1 MKHLDKL
8 WLVVKDLWEIG
19 GRLARITILIF
30 LIWPIA
36 MILTSLFAPQAV
48 IALVTLLPLIGLVF
62 TAVLYFNPLIFG
74 AIAATPYG
82 RTALSKLALVV
93 GAELTLGA
101 FFSVLPISNDRAL
114 LPLLLLVAIAA
125 VFLAIGGAK
134 KWIVWILVLATIF
147 ISAIIFLGGRSAAP
161 KKASSILSSAE
172 QIIEKIKLAP
182 TPTPAPIPTPSPVAE
197 TPQSANS
204 NHGAYIREG
213 MVSAE
218 DLAAKRG
225 LALRNAQSAPICTD
239 AEETTL
245 SWNFPR
251 ADLEL
256 GRECWSGWI
265 IFKTDPP
272 KQTVDFWGRHR
283 QYFYEATHSGED
295 IELFYLFPDGRIFTR
310 ADLLSKPVPMLDNR
324 IRLMGKGL
332 AHLSMGHTY
341 KEAVEINST
350 PLYHPAPTPNR
361 NGIRKNDTGSS
372 INREECFPVAKTP
385 RAVLITEESDSARV
399 FTLIDGQV
407 NPRGRSAV
415 WWLETREKPFGSWSR
430 FNSPS
435 EILAEPGEENIFQTA
450 EISMPVRV
458 SRGTALYYMLVAQ
471 NECGTTYGER
481 KSVEVE

>member
-1 MKHLDKL
+1 MKYLDKL

-19 GRLARITILIF
+19 GRLARITILIL

-62 TAVLYFNPLIFG
+62 VVVLNFNPLIFG
-74 AIAATPYG
+74 AIAATPHG

-93 GAELTLGA
+93 GAELALGA
-101 FFSVLPISNDRAL
+101 FFSILPVANDRAL

-125 VFLAIGGAK
+125 AFLAIGGAK
-134 KWIVWILVLATIF
+134 KWIVWILVLATIS

-172 QIIEKIKLAP
+172 QIIEKMKPAP
-182 TPTPAPIPTPSPVAE
+182 TPTPAPMPTPIAE
-197 TPQSANS
+197 TPSSANA
-204 NHGAYIREG
+204 NHAAHIRDG
-213 MVSAE
+213 IVSAE
-218 DLAAKRG
+218 DLSVRRE
-225 LALRNAQSAPICTD
+225 LALRDAQSAPICTN

-256 GRECWSGWI
+256 SKTCWSGWI

-283 QYFYEATHSGED
+283 QYFYEATHGGED
-295 IELFYLFPDGRIFTR
+295 TELFYLLPDGRIFTR
-310 ADLLSKPVPMLDNR
+310 ADLLRKPVPMLDNR

-350 PLYHPAPTPNR
+350 PLYHPAPTPAS
-361 NGIRKNDTGSS
+361 SS
-372 INREECFPVAKTP
+372 INRFEECLPTAKTP
-385 RAVLITEESDSARV
+385 RAVLINEEPDGARV
-399 FTLIDGQV
+399 FALLDGQV
-407 NPRGRSAV
+407 NPRGESAI
-415 WWLETREKPFGSWSR
+415 WWLEAREKPFTGWSK
-430 FNSPS
+430 FNSPL
-435 EILAEPGEENIFQTA
+435 EIVAEPGQEDIFQTA
-450 EISMPVRV
+450 EISTPIRV
-458 SRGTALYYMLVAQ
+458 SRGTTLYYMLVAQ
-471 NECGTTYGER
+471 NKCGTTYGER
-481 KSVEVE
+481 RSVEVE